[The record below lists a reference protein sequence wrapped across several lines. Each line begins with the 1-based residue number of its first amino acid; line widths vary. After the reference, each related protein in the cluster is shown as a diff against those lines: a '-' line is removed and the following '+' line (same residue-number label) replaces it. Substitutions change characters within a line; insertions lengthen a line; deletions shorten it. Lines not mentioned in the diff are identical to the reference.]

1 MRQPRYRKA
10 RRQALAEHGIQP
22 VNIQRTVCVRVA
34 NTTILPSWLN
44 SRLIPG
50 LASVRGQYWM
60 KRSDALALVHF
71 FSTVHVWYQATEMEF
86 KRCARCA
93 RPLLGREAE
102 GLRKAMETVSD
113 RKRRWWRESRHDE
126 SPLVC
131 GPNCDKDSDSGI
143 WRKLGVDLAA

>member
-10 RRQALAEHGIQP
+10 RRQALNAQGIQA
-22 VNIQRTVCVRVA
+22 VNTQRAVCVRVA
-34 NTTILPSWLN
+34 NTAILPSWLN

-60 KRSDALALVHF
+60 KRSDALALVTF
-71 FSTVHVWYQATEMEF
+71 CRTVHVWYQATEMEY
-86 KRCARCA
+86 KRCARCF

-113 RKRRWWRESRHDE
+113 RS
-126 SPLVC
+126 LLIC
-131 GPNCDKDSDSGI
+131 GPNCDRDNESGI
-143 WRKLGVDLAA
+143 WRRLGVEKVA